1 MLWGLF
7 NAVIAITY
15 LNSDEIIDLE
25 VGFWGTGML
34 KKQKKKKR
42 ASLHKRLK

>member
-34 KKQKKKKR
+34 KKQKKKR